1 MIRRV
6 QLLALMSLLMLLCIP
21 MSAQKPQTPV
31 QGVVVQ
37 IDDRKQFPDSLPPQ
51 YRLPEGMTVEDVIR
65 SLPGVEILEDGT
77 ITVDGKKITNHNFH
91 FPNPSA
97 VDSIVN
103 MHGKE
108 LKQEIHTIELDQFK
122 QKTK

>member
-1 MIRRV
+1 
-6 QLLALMSLLMLLCIP
+6 
-21 MSAQKPQTPV
+21 
-31 QGVVVQ
+31 
-37 IDDRKQFPDSLPPQ
+37 
-51 YRLPEGMTVEDVIR
+51 MTVEDVIR

-77 ITVDGKKITNHNFH
+77 ITVDGKKITNHIFN

-108 LKQEIHTIELDQFK
+108 IKQETRAIGAVAHSVCKCVHVRPFVLAAAG
-122 QKTK
+122 